1 MSEDTAT
8 INADEATSSEEAVEA
23 PANTATVG
31 GLTVRITPRVVVA
44 SIVVLALC
52 VATAVG
58 LVASKRN
65 KDDERAS
72 SGKAKNETAAVVDD
86 IRVTTTELDAILAS
100 WLKSADFVKGQPAPI
115 VVDGKPTAAFRAD
128 ILTSEIQN
136 RLVNREFTKRKL
148 KISDEYAQ
156 SLRQQLDQDPI
167 SKQLDPAFIA
177 AFIDG
182 RARQESLRVAL
193 AKQPTEAEI
202 TAAYKQQFSCASGI
216 QVGHILVK
224 TEAEAAA
231 IVGQLGDGGDF
242 AAIASEK
249 STDTGSAAKGG
260 DLGCFAKGTF
270 VAPFEQ
276 ATIAAI
282 PGTPTAP
289 VKSEFGFHVIKTE
302 QFAAPPL
309 ATVRAQIVQA
319 LTQQDTSFA
328 EYFKALLAKT
338 KVTISPAIGT
348 WKIGANGFY
357 AVVPPEAAPGTTTPN
372 LNP

>member
-8 INADEATSSEEAVEA
+8 INADETASSDEAVEA
-23 PANTATVG
+23 SANIATVG

-58 LVASKRN
+58 LVASKRD
-65 KDDERAS
+65 KDDERNSAV
-72 SGKAKNETAAVVDD
+72 KAKEETAAVVDD
-86 IRVTTTELDAILAS
+86 IRITNSEIDAIIAL

-128 ILTSEIQN
+128 ILTAEIQR
-136 RLVNREFTKRKL
+136 RLVDREFTQRNL

-167 SKQLDPAFIA
+167 SKQLEPGFIA
-177 AFIDG
+177 AFIEH
-182 RARQESLRVAL
+182 RARQEALRIAL
-193 AKQPTEAEI
+193 AQQPSEAAI
-202 TAAYKQQFSCASGI
+202 AAAYKEQFACASG
-216 QVGHILVK
+216 VAVAHILVK
-224 TEAEAAA
+224 TEAEANT
-231 IVGQLGDGGDF
+231 ILRELGEGGDF
-242 AAIASEK
+242 ATIAAQK
-249 STDTGSAAKGG
+249 STDGSAAKGG
-260 DLGCFAKGTF
+260 DLGCFAKGAF

-289 VKSEFGFHVIKTE
+289 VQSQFGFHIIKTE
-302 QFAAPPL
+302 QFTAPPL

-328 EYFKALLAKT
+328 DYFKALLAKT

-348 WKIGANGFY
+348 WEIGANGFY
-357 AVVPPEAAPGTTTPN
+357 AVAPPAATPGTTVPN
-372 LNP
+372 PNP